1 MNQNLLAVV
10 SSPTSFSEHSTM
22 SIDSALQ
29 AQTQN
34 LFVNPLFLA
43 VSSLMLSTPRSSSAP
58 PSPFA
63 LQALTRFL
71 ICQPSFS
78 CSLIP
83 DIVHCTELER
93 STISIDSA
101 LQTMGQLCVD
111 SAFQEWLL
119 SAGVLWF
126 LLPLLLQYDATAE
139 KKETG
144 GPQVRLPSFWVCV
157 LARLNATLILW

>member
-10 SSPTSFSEHSTM
+10 SSPTSFSKRSTM

-63 LQALTRFL
+63 LQALTQFL
-71 ICQPSFS
+71 ICQPSFPVVS
-78 CSLIP
+78 SL
-83 DIVHCTELER
+83 TS
-93 STISIDSA
+93 STAPSSNA
-101 LQTMGQLCVD
+101 PPSQST
-111 SAFQEWLL
+111 
-119 SAGVLWF
+119 
-126 LLPLLLQYDATAE
+126 
-139 KKETG
+139 
-144 GPQVRLPSFWVCV
+144 LPSRPWASCASTRPSRNGCCLLESCGSCCPCCFSMTQP
-157 LARLNATLILW
+157 LRRRRPEARK